1 MTKNCEICELE
12 TSLIKIPKSNCSLTP
27 TLVACEDIKMHEEIL
42 GNISD
47 TTNMV
52 KSKL

>member
-1 MTKNCEICELE
+1 MTKNCEICEFE
-12 TSLIKIPKSNCSLTP
+12 ISLIKIPKPNCYLTP
-27 TLVACEDIKMHEEIL
+27 TLVACQDIKMYEEIL

-52 KSKL
+52 KRKL

>member
-1 MTKNCEICELE
+1 MTKNCEICEFK

-27 TLVACEDIKMHEEIL
+27 TLVACEDIKMHEEIW

-52 KSKL
+52 NRKL